1 MKCWECEI
9 ETENIHHHHVIPRSR
24 GGTKTVPLCQPCHSK
39 AHHMKKNM
47 TVSALT
53 KAALAKKKKRGERL
67 GQPPATLR
75 VVGGLLLPTEE
86 TADLIKAIE
95 MRRAGAKYR
104 EIMESTG
111 WTLNKVGR
119 VCVYWKGKE
128 EELYEIWERRH
139 WSSNI

>member
-9 ETENIHHHHVIPRSR
+9 ETEHIHHHHVIPRSR

-67 GQPPATLR
+67 GKPPATLR
-75 VVGGLLLPTEE
+75 VVGGLLLPTEKTE
-86 TADLIKAIE
+86 IIIKIIE
-95 MRRAGAKYR
+95 MRKNGKKLR
-104 EIMESTG
+104 ELAEFTG
-111 WTLNKVGR
+111 WTPQFCGNICR
-119 VCVYWKGKE
+119 YWKGKE
-128 EELYEIWERRH
+128 KQLYEIWERRH